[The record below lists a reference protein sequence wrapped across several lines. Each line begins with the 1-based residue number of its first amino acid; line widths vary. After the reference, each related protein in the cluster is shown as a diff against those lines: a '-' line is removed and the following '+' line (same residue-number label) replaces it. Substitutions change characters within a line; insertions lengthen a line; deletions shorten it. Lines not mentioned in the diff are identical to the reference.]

1 MTEEK
6 KKYYTESQKR
16 AAEKYLSG
24 LDEIRIRLPKG
35 QKAEIKA
42 AADSR
47 GESVNAFIL
56 AAIRARIESGS

>member
-6 KKYYTESQKR
+6 KSYYTESRKR
-16 AAEKYLSG
+16 ASKKYLAT

-42 AADSR
+42 AADSH
-47 GESVNAFIL
+47 GESVNTFVL